1 MNKINIAFICDNNY
15 ALPTRTAVNSIINNK
30 DTDSIINIYI
40 IGVELSTE
48 NIEHFQK
55 LLDKNVT
62 IQLIEKA
69 NIYQNIGLDHIYV
82 SKAALFKFSL
92 PKLLPDDKVLYLD
105 GDIIVQ
111 EDLSGLYNTNI
122 SGRYVAAVK
131 DMAGMISG
139 RHHIKLSHQ
148 NYFNSGVMLL
158 NLKKMREDNITEK
171 LLEAKRKDTWG
182 DFMDQ
187 DALNLVFN
195 ENVVYLSPIYN
206 FMAANLT
213 QFSTDEIKK
222 FYNTETLAS
231 PVVMHLTNVIKPW
244 NNINA
249 TNAELWL
256 QYVLPEDLGY
266 VLKNYFHNLNID
278 GLQNIDE
285 SIKQLRYENKRLNEK
300 IKKMQKSKISARCK
314 RLLKK
319 LFYKNKNNKKKFRLF
334 GIPLFSLKKQP
345 GKKVFKILGIKFS
358 FKDKVDKLGWGV
370 NQWLN
375 RFRDVL
381 TDKKSGYLFINK
393 YRLDKKMANFHQ
405 SGINASKTRKPQLIV
420 SLTSFPERM
429 SDIHYCLYSLLKQ
442 RTKPDKIILW
452 LAKEQFPNLEKDIP
466 QKVLKLK
473 RNGLSIEW
481 CNDLKSYKKL
491 VPALIKYPDDI
502 IVTADDDI
510 YYPSDWL
517 KTLYSAY
524 LSNPE
529 YIQGLRIH
537 KINLNKDVFPQ
548 DYENW
553 DRCIV
558 SDNADFLNFFTGAGG
573 VLYPPHSLYKDAT
586 EEKRFMQICPFADDI
601 WFWAM
606 AVLNGTK
613 IHKVKSKRQKLI
625 YVNLNRELGKTD
637 EYVLS
642 KINCNQHKNN
652 EQLKNLLHLYD
663 FHKVFNFSSE
673 KYWETRY
680 SSSGNSGA
688 GSYGRLAQFKA
699 DVINDFIKQKNI
711 KNIIEFGV
719 GDGNQLSL
727 LNAKNYLG
735 FDVSETI
742 VNKNIERFKNFSG
755 YKFKLV
761 NEFNDEKADL
771 VLSLDVIYHLVE
783 DEVYFQYMENLFKA
797 SKRYIIIYSS
807 NKDEIHTTHVKHRHF
822 TSFIEQNHKEW
833 TLIKKIPNKYPYD
846 EKNPGNTSFAD
857 FYIYERDKNEK

>member
-1 MNKINIAFICDNNY
+1 MNLVFICDNNY
-15 ALPTRTAVNSIINNK
+15 ALPTRTAINSVIKNK
-30 DTDSIINIYI
+30 KPDTKLHIYI
-40 IGVELSTE
+40 IAVDLTTE
-48 NIEHFQK
+48 NIKKFKTLATH
-55 LLDKNVT
+55 NVS
-62 IQLIEKA
+62 IEVIEKTNSFA
-69 NIYQNIGLDHIYV
+69 HVGLDHIYV

-92 PKLLPDDKVLYLD
+92 PELLPDDKVLYLD

-122 SGRYVAAVK
+122 SGHYVAAVK
-131 DMAGMISG
+131 DMAGMVLEK
-139 RHHIKLSHQ
+139 HHIRLNHH

-158 NLKKMREDNITEK
+158 NLKKMRENNITEK
-171 LLEAKRKDTWG
+171 LLEAKRKDTLG
-182 DFMDQ
+182 HFMDQ
-187 DALNLVFN
+187 DALNLVFK
-195 ENVVYLSPIYN
+195 ENVVYLPPIYN

-231 PVVMHLTNVIKPW
+231 PIVMHLTNVIKPW

-249 TNAELWL
+249 TNSELWL
-256 QYVLPEDLGY
+256 QYVLPEDLGC

-278 GLQNIDE
+278 DLQDINENIKRL
-285 SIKQLRYENKRLNEK
+285 SYENKRLNEK

-314 RLLKK
+314 RMLKK
-319 LFYKNKNNKKKFRLF
+319 LFYKNKNHKKKFRLF
-334 GIPLFSLKKQP
+334 GIPLCSLKKQP
-345 GKKVFKILGIKFS
+345 GKKVFKILGLKLS
-358 FKDKVDKLGWGV
+358 FKDKVDKWGGV

-393 YRLDKKMANFHQ
+393 YRLDKKIANFHQ
-405 SGINASKTRKPQLIV
+405 SGINASKTRKPRLIV

-452 LAKEQFPNLEKDIP
+452 LAKEQFPDLEKDIP
-466 QKVLKLK
+466 QKVLQLK
-473 RNGLSIEW
+473 QNGLSIEW
-481 CNDLKSYKKL
+481 CNDIKSYKKL
-491 VPALIKYPDDI
+491 VPALKKYPDDI
-502 IVTADDDI
+502 IVTADDDL

-517 KTLYSAY
+517 EKLYKDY
-524 LSNPE
+524 LCNPAQ
-529 YIQGLRIH
+529 IHCHRAH
-537 KINLNKDVFPQ
+537 KIVLDSNFVPTKYKD
-548 DYENW
+548 W
-553 DRCIV
+553 IKCISD
-558 SDNADFLNFFTGAGG
+558 SDNSYLTFLTGGAGA
-573 VLYPPHSLYKDAT
+573 LYPPHTLKKDIT
-586 EEKRFMQICPFADDI
+586 NEEKFMKLCPHADDI

-625 YVNLNRELGKTD
+625 YVNLDRELGRTG
-637 EYVLS
+637 EHTLS
-642 KINCNQHKNN
+642 KVNCNQHKND
-652 EQLKNLLHLYD
+652 EQLRNLLRSYD
-663 FHKVFNFSSE
+663 FSPVWSFQSVQ
-673 KYWETRY
+673 YWETRY

-742 VNKNIERFKNFSG
+742 VNKNIERFKDFPR

-822 TSFIEQNHKEW
+822 SSFIEQNHKEW

-846 EKNPGNTSFAD
+846 EKDPCNTSFAD
-857 FYIYERDKNEK
+857 FYIYGRDKNKKD

>member
-1 MNKINIAFICDNNY
+1 MNLVFICDNNY
-15 ALPTRTAVNSIINNK
+15 ALPTRTAINSVIRNK
-30 DTDSIINIYI
+30 KTETELKIYI
-40 IGVELSTE
+40 VAVDLTTE
-48 NIEHFQK
+48 NIKKFKTLATH
-55 LLDKNVT
+55 NVS
-62 IQLIEKA
+62 IEVIEKTNSFA
-69 NIYQNIGLDHIYV
+69 HVGLDHIYV

-92 PKLLPDDKVLYLD
+92 PELLPDDKVLYLD

-111 EDLSGLYNTNI
+111 EDLSVLYNTNI
-122 SGRYVAAVK
+122 SKYYAAAIRDYFAENEK
-131 DMAGMISG
+131 QDNI
-139 RHHIKLSHQ
+139 RIKHQ
-148 NYFNSGVMLL
+148 FYFNSGCMLL
-158 NLKKMREDNITEK
+158 NLLKMRQENITDK
-171 LLEAKRKDTWG
+171 LITYKNGAKDN
-182 DFMDQ
+182 FYMDQ
-187 DALNLVFN
+187 DAFNIIFN
-195 ENVVYLSPIYN
+195 ENVKYISPEYN
-206 FMAANLT
+206 FFNLYYNLRQNQAYSELQRIINPKIIHFAN
-213 QFSTDEIKK
+213 
-222 FYNTETLAS
+222 N
-231 PVVMHLTNVIKPW
+231 KPW

-334 GIPLFSLKKQP
+334 GIPLCSLKKQS
-345 GKKVFKILGIKFS
+345 GKKVFKILGLKFS
-358 FKDKVDKLGWGV
+358 FKDKVDKWGGV

-393 YRLDKKMANFHQ
+393 YRLDKKIANFHQ
-405 SGINASKTRKPQLIV
+405 SGINSSKTRKPRLIV

-491 VPALIKYPDDI
+491 VPALKKYPDDI
-502 IVTADDDI
+502 IVTADDDL

-517 KTLYSAY
+517 EKLYKDY
-524 LSNPE
+524 LCNPAQ
-529 YIQGLRIH
+529 IHCHRAH
-537 KINLNKDVFPQ
+537 KIVLDSNFVPTKYKD
-548 DYENW
+548 W
-553 DRCIV
+553 IKCISD
-558 SDNADFLNFFTGAGG
+558 SDNSYLTFLTGGAGA
-573 VLYPPHSLYKDAT
+573 LYPPHTLKKDIT
-586 EEKRFMQICPFADDI
+586 NEEKFMKLCPHADDI

-625 YVNLNRELGKTD
+625 YVNLDRELGRTG
-637 EYVLS
+637 EHTLS
-642 KINCNQHKNN
+642 KINCNQHKND
-652 EQLKNLLHLYD
+652 EQLRNLLRSYD
-663 FHKVFNFSSE
+663 FSPVWSFQSVQ
-673 KYWETRY
+673 YWETRY

-783 DEVYFQYMENLFKA
+783 DEVYFQYMENLFRA

-857 FYIYERDKNEK
+857 FYIYGRDKNKKD

>member
-345 GKKVFKILGIKFS
+345 GKKVFKILGLKFS
-358 FKDKVDKLGWGV
+358 FKDKVDKWGGV

-393 YRLDKKMANFHQ
+393 YRLDKKMAIFYQ
-405 SGINASKTRKPQLIV
+405 KGINPSKTRKPQLIV

>member
-15 ALPTRTAVNSIINNK
+15 ALPARTAVNSIIKNK
-30 DTDSIINIYI
+30 NADSFINIYI
-40 IGVELSTE
+40 IGVELSAE
-48 NIEHFQK
+48 NITHFQK
-55 LLDKNVT
+55 FSDKDVR

-69 NIYQNIGLDHIYV
+69 NIYQNVGLGHIYV
-82 SKAALFKFSL
+82 SKAALFKFAL
-92 PKLLPDDKVLYLD
+92 ADIIPEDKVLYLD
-105 GDIIVQ
+105 DDIVVEQ
-111 EDLSGLYNTNI
+111 SLTDFYNTDI
-122 SGRYVAAVK
+122 SQYYAAV
-131 DMAGMISG
+131 ISDLFAEKWG
-139 RHHIKLSHQ
+139 DNKRLNHKK
-148 NYFNSGVMLL
+148 YFNSGVMLL
-158 NLKKMREDNITEK
+158 NLKKLREDDIPAKLQKKKKNATEDK
-171 LLEAKRKDTWG
+171 Y
-182 DFMDQ
+182 MDQ
-187 DALNLVFN
+187 DALNKVFA
-195 ENVVYLSPIYN
+195 ENVKFMPIQFNYLNAY
-206 FMAANLT
+206 
-213 QFSTDEIKK
+213 DET
-222 FYNTETLAS
+222 NTSIFKENILNIVVRHYAS
-231 PVVMHLTNVIKPW
+231 YAHLKPW

-249 TNAELWL
+249 TNSELWL
-256 QYVLPEDLGY
+256 QYVLPEDLGC

-278 GLQNIDE
+278 ELQNINE
-285 SIKQLRYENKRLNEK
+285 NIKQLSYENKRLNEK

-345 GKKVFKILGIKFS
+345 GKKVFKILGLKFS
-358 FKDKVDKLGWGV
+358 FKDKVDKWGGV

-393 YRLDKKMANFHQ
+393 YRLDKKMAIFYQ
-405 SGINASKTRKPQLIV
+405 KGINPSKTRKPQLIV

-783 DEVYFQYMENLFKA
+783 DEVYFQYMENLFRA